1 MILTTDQDLSSYN
14 GQHGYLQDNIVY
26 LNQKEVAKANTENFY
41 KTHHQDSYPLI
52 IDNGKINVI
61 TFVELY
67 GKSDY
72 SMLDSM
78 AKVSDIV
85 AKSEVGCGLADH
97 GNMYAIYDFDEQM
110 YATGKKA
117 INGYEAYLK
126 TDSKD
131 YDHLVL
137 LAKNLAGYYDLVK
150 LASLA
155 ASRLTIADSK
165 SKTARPYNLLS
176 DLDSVNVHN
185 LICIT
190 GAEGSAT
197 YKAIVHHQITKAKD
211 YLKYLQGYFDHDLY
225 LETQLHHTIDNT
237 VFDSELVEL
246 SKNLSIK
253 IVLTNNY
260 HMINANDLDSL
271 QLLQT
276 IGMKKQ
282 IGKSWTLT
290 GDNWYLH
297 NSQEVENWDIPTSY
311 LDNTIEVFNKVERYR
326 IFVKENYMPE
336 FILPAGFNS
345 QNDYFEYLTKKGLDV
360 RLNHHIPDTYQKRLQ
375 HEIDVIEEMGFAGYF
390 LIVADFIN
398 YAKRNYAAYD
408 KATGKRWQAFIK
420 KMHLDPS
427 PIAIGPGR
435 GSAAGS
441 LVAYSMYITE
451 IDPLKY
457 DLLFERFL
465 NPERV
470 SMPDID
476 VDIPDNKREEILDY
490 VRDYYNHG
498 DTKHPI
504 QSHVAGIA
512 VFGTLKVKSSIK
524 AVVRGLYDNASLGNT
539 VAKAAGDDAK
549 TIAEARE
556 TPDMQNLLNSDN
568 RVAEILAYAEKLNG
582 VVSNLSQ
589 HASGYVMAP
598 KPIASYVPV
607 TFAYSNKSGKMEMLT
622 AYTGI
627 EANGLIK
634 MDFLG
639 LRSMTIINDAIN
651 AINNDQQKHLTFEDV
666 LKDAPTDYQ
675 LYRYLKQGSIATGD
689 IFQLASSGMTDLMVN
704 IFSDVDDT
712 EVAKDKAT
720 NGTYFNRIIAGI
732 AMYRPGPMAYIPD
745 FIKNCLNPDQ
755 ITYAVP
761 QMKDLLKNSFGL
773 LIYQES
779 IMALLRTIAGF
790 TLGGADVARRI
801 IGHKKPEELPALKK
815 TFFYGDDDKI
825 PGGLKL
831 GHTEEELENLWQDI
845 KTFAAYGFNKS
856 HAAAYSHVAMAM
868 VYLAYYYPPY
878 FASANLNHAKDAD
891 DLATLIRLY
900 RSRKINIVKASV
912 NDSRNDFVVNKNNIV
927 FGLAGIRKVS
937 SKANAISDERQTN
950 GKFASY
956 YDFLQRMARNQAD
969 KAPLNKGTILGLIY
983 AGALDEFNGTRL
995 AKATAIDKT
1004 TQLFSL
1010 LKKEA
1015 KTIFDVTTSDYF
1027 DTYLQLG
1034 SSEYDR
1040 LTLLNYEHYYTGFYL
1055 SGHPVAEFNNVI
1067 SGLKNYVSLSNLKPN
1082 TKAIQTVGVINSIH
1096 KIFTKNHESMAFVTI
1111 EDQTAKTEMI
1121 VFPETFKDC
1130 GRYLQEQTVVI
1141 ITGEVDDAGKLI
1153 VTNILPAQD
1162 QLFARDIASFQIDLS
1177 SFGKDAEKMLE
1188 QVLDCSDAHNVGV
1201 TVPLKYVFNG
1211 HSYDKTKRHYQLK
1224 LSNDLAT
1231 IDEVQHLVGKRN
1243 FMVIWKSKP
1252 QELPELTEFKI

>member
-1 MILTTDQDLSSYN
+1 MLFTAKTDLTELEGKQ
-14 GQHGYLQDNIVY
+14 GYLKDDTVY
-26 LNQKEVAKANTENFY
+26 LDQKPITKLELGDFY
-41 KTHHQDSYPLI
+41 QTHHQKTYPVVI
-52 IDNGKINVI
+52 TRGQVNVI

-78 AKVSDIV
+78 AKVPDIV
-85 AKSEVGCGLADH
+85 AKSEVGCGVADH

-110 YATGKKA
+110 YASGKKA
-117 INGYEAYLK
+117 LNGYEMYIK
-126 TDSKD
+126 TKSKD

-137 LAKNLAGYYDLVK
+137 LAKNLKGYYQLVK
-150 LASLA
+150 LASMA
-155 ASRLTIADSK
+155 ASRLTVADSK
-165 SKTARPYNLLS
+165 SSIARPYNHLA
-176 DLDSVNVHN
+176 DLKQVDIST

-190 GAEGSAT
+190 GATNSR
-197 YKAIVHHQITKAKD
+197 VAKD
-211 YLKYLQGYFDHDLY
+211 LIKHQTDSAKQYLRNLQIVFKDDLY
-225 LETQLHHTIDNT
+225 LETQMHHTTDNT
-237 VFDSELVEL
+237 VFNTDLI
-246 SKNLSIK
+246 NLSQELGIK
-253 IVLTNNY
+253 MVLTNDF

-282 IGKSWTLT
+282 VGKSWTLT

-297 NSQEVENWDIPTSY
+297 TSQEVENWDVPTAY
-311 LDNTIEVFNKVERYR
+311 LDNTIEVFNKIERYR
-326 IFVKENYMPE
+326 IYVKENYMPE
-336 FILPAGFNS
+336 FILPDGFKT
-345 QNDYFEYLTKKGLDV
+345 QDEYFEYLTKKGLDV
-360 RLNHHIPDTYQKRLQ
+360 RLNHKIPQEYQERLD
-375 HEIDVIEEMGFAGYF
+375 HEIGVIEEMGFSGYF

-408 KATGKRWQAFIK
+408 KATGERWQRFIK

-498 DTKHPI
+498 DTTHPI
-504 QSHVAGIA
+504 ESHVAGIA

-524 AVVRGLYDNASLGNT
+524 AVVRGLYDNASLGNQI
-539 VAKAAGDDAK
+539 ANAAGDDAK
-549 TIAEARE
+549 TITEARE
-556 TPDMQNLLNSDN
+556 TPDMQNLLSSDK
-568 RVAEILAYAEKLNG
+568 RVDEVLNYAEKLNG

-651 AINNDQQKHLTFEDV
+651 AINSATGKSLTFETI
-666 LKDAPTDYQ
+666 LKDAPTDYD
-675 LYRYLKQGSIATGD
+675 LYKYLKQGSIATGD

-704 IFSDVDDT
+704 ILSDVDDT
-712 EVAKDKAT
+712 KLAYEKAA
-720 NGTYFNRIIAGI
+720 NGTLFDRIIAGI

-745 FIKNCLNPDQ
+745 FIKNCLNPAE

-761 QMKDLLKNSFGL
+761 QMKDLLKSSFGL

-815 TFFYGDDDKI
+815 TFFYGDGNKI

-831 GHTEEELENLWQDI
+831 GHTERELEDLWQDI

-856 HAAAYSHVAMAM
+856 HAAAYSHVALAM

-900 RSRKINIVKASV
+900 RSRKLHVVQASV
-912 NDSRNDFVVNKNNIV
+912 NDSRNDFVVKDNNIV

-937 SKANAISDERQTN
+937 SKATAIANERQTN
-950 GKFASY
+950 GEFTDY
-956 YDFLQRMARNQAD
+956 YNFLVRMARNQTD
-969 KAPLNKGTILGLIY
+969 TPLNKGTLLGLIY
-983 AGALDEFNGTRL
+983 AGALDEFTGTRL
-995 AKATAIDKT
+995 AKVEAIDKT

-1010 LKKEA
+1010 LKKEP
-1015 KTIFDVTTSDYF
+1015 KTIFDETTPAYF

-1034 SSEYDR
+1034 ASEYDR

-1067 SGLKNYVSLSNLKPN
+1067 EGLKDYITLADLKPD
-1082 TKAIQTVGVINSIH
+1082 TKSLQTVGIISNIH

-1111 EDQTAKTEMI
+1111 EDQTGETEMI

-1130 GRYLQEQTVVI
+1130 GRYLKEQTVI
-1141 ITGEVDDAGKLI
+1141 IVTGSVDEKGKLL

-1162 QLFARDIASFQIDLS
+1162 QLFARDIASFQVDLS
-1177 SFGKDAEKMLE
+1177 KFGKNAGKILE
-1188 QVLDCSDAHNVGV
+1188 QIIDCSQAHNVGV
-1201 TVPLKYVFNG
+1201 TVPLTYLYQGKAYQR
-1211 HSYDKTKRHYQLK
+1211 TKRYYRLK

-1231 IDEVQHLVGKRN
+1231 IDEVQQLVGKNN
-1243 FMVIWKSKP
+1243 FTVVWKSAP
-1252 QELPELTEFKI
+1252 QKLADITKFTI